1 MTRAKAQG
9 PFPLRAD
16 AFFLPTSGS
25 PAWSALLACLSIRE
39 NARARL
45 VEQAWPER
53 SDMWG
58 TGYGFVL
65 LEETERRRRR
75 PAVKGPEDGVMRG
88 RDRPARGI
96 LQNKYL

>member
-39 NARARL
+39 NARAAGRVGL
-45 VEQAWPER
+45 AGAER
-53 SDMWG
+53 HV
-58 TGYGFVL
+58 GYRVRFCPS
-65 LEETERRRRR
+65 RRDGKV
-75 PAVKGPEDGVMRG
+75 AAATSGKGPGGWGHERK
-88 RDRPARGI
+88 RPTAQGYSA
-96 LQNKYL
+96 K